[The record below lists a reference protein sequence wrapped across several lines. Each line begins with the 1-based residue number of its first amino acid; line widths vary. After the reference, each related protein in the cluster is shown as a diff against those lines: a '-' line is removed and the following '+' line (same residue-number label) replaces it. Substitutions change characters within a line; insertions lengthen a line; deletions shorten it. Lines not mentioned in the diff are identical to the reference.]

1 MQPEDILTPKE
12 LARRLKVPESWVFE
26 KTRARQRNPLP
37 ALHIGRYVRFH
48 WPAVAAWLEG
58 TAKPSGAK
66 ARLKPGQGRAA

>member
-37 ALHIGRYVRFH
+37 ALRIGRYLRFD
-48 WPAVAAWLEG
+48 WPAVALWLES
-58 TAKPSGAK
+58 TVKPSPAK
-66 ARLKPGQGRAA
+66 AGLKPGQGRAA